1 MGRTAACVDHSI
13 VDAIAKAYESPTHWD
28 GLRCCRQF
36 ADGSVEETQLDYG
49 EFVEGVV
56 ALTCFAEPNPY
67 THTHTLRVVLVPA
80 VTVGAIT
87 LYDCA
92 DTSRCPAESR
102 SSSATR
108 SAASMP

>member
-1 MGRTAACVDHSI
+1 MLKRTSDV
-13 VDAIAKAYESPTHWD
+13 V

-67 THTHTLRVVLVPA
+67 THTH
-80 VTVGAIT
+80 
-87 LYDCA
+87 CA
-92 DTSRCPAESR
+92 
-102 SSSATR
+102 
-108 SAASMP
+108 AASCWCQL